1 VHGRRADNEPFLQT
15 LLFVERAASDD
26 RNFDKKAVNMA
37 LRAIGKRS
45 PASHAATVVAAQ
57 RLATSPESAA
67 RWVGKDALRELTS
80 TAVFRR
86 LTTRHRRVT
95 PES

>member
-1 VHGRRADNEPFLQT
+1 VHHKRADDETFLKA
-15 LLFVERAASDD
+15 LLLVERAASDE
-26 RNFDKKAVNMA
+26 RNFAKKAVNIV

-45 PASHAATVVAAQ
+45 PALNTAAVVMAQ

-67 RWVGKDALRELTS
+67 RWVGKDALGELTG
-80 TAVFRR
+80 TAVTRR
-86 LTTRHRRVT
+86 LATRHRRVT

>member
-1 VHGRRADNEPFLQT
+1 MTSADDETFLQA
-15 LLFVERAASDD
+15 LLLVERAASNE
-26 RNFDKKAVNMA
+26 RNFVKKAVNMA
-37 LRAIGKRS
+37 VRAIGKRS
-45 PASHAATVVAAQ
+45 PALNAAAVVAP

-80 TAVFRR
+80 TAVTRR
-86 LTTRHRRVT
+86 FATRHRRVT